1 MIALENA
8 DEISSILDRFT
19 KQKATEIPPEL
30 GKYINHVAKTGDT
43 VYRWSAIQYLFREK
57 IKTVIQEFQDT
68 TTKVEGSP
76 NKFIFSARSGNF
88 FSRPFTPLQHFFCS
102 LDIRVA
108 FVCNGLHFVI

>member
-8 DEISSILDRFT
+8 DEISRILDRFT

-68 TTKVEGSP
+68 STNVEGSHKHISHSLRCVQRAILSP
-76 NKFIFSARSGNF
+76 VRA
-88 FSRPFTPLQHFFCS
+88 PLQRLFCS
-102 LDIRVA
+102 PNVRSRSCV
-108 FVCNGLHFVI
+108 